1 MQIGT
6 VDLNKLRG
14 LGDKVVGLMKEL
26 LGTVTGNDRLAE
38 AGEAQQER
46 ATEQIRAL
54 RAELKAEAKDA
65 KAASFEQKQ
74 KVAQAAKG

>member
-14 LGDKVVGLMKEL
+14 LADKAVGLSKEL
-26 LGTVTGNDRLAE
+26 IGTLTGSDRMQQ

-46 ATEQIRAL
+46 ATEEIRAL

-65 KAASFEQKQ
+65 KAAGFEQKQ